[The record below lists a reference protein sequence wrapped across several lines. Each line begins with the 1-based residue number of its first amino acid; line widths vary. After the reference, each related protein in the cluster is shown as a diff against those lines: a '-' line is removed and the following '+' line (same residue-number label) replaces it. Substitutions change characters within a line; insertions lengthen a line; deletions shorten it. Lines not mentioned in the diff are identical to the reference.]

1 MKLVNLSIKI
11 FIGIILCTIVFSLNS
26 ENKSANTAS
35 VATESNLNHGIFLN
49 DKLFKYKNAKK
60 SLSKT
65 KTKNAEEAKLTV
77 KKQTPAPAPKT
88 TAPAK
93 APLVI
98 NGPILQKGWI
108 KYFRFSGK
116 GGSSVKH
123 PDSFK
128 ENKQFYEQSKFHPNV
143 TLQEKQN
150 GIFEFIRDPHFFF
163 LHLFEHII
171 ALNSSLHVRKLIF
184 YLFIKNNNLG

>member
-65 KTKNAEEAKLTV
+65 KSKNAEEAKLTV
-77 KKQTPAPAPKT
+77 KKQTPPAPKT
-88 TAPAK
+88 TTAK
-93 APLVI
+93 PVVV

-108 KYFRFSGK
+108 KYFKFSGK

-128 ENKQFYEQSKFHPNV
+128 ENKQFYEQSKFFTNA
-143 TLQEKQN
+143 TLKEKNN

-171 ALNSSLHVRKLIF
+171 TLNSSLHVR
-184 YLFIKNNNLG
+184 N